1 MNLYIVQM
9 SKVIALNILANK
21 PSIYMMS
28 QAKYQQYQWQL
39 VVLQPNNKDYR
50 ITLSISS
57 IGFHLYIQN

>member
-21 PSIYMMS
+21 PSIHMMS
-28 QAKYQQYQWQL
+28 HAKYQQYQWQL